1 MAQRVFVDANI
12 LFSKTLMDWLFLLRN
27 ANEGMFQVHTTEDV
41 IAEVISNFRKR
52 TPRRQGYQTK
62 RRSDLIRASLDEI
75 VPDFPDNLAF
85 SGVDE
90 DDYHVHAA
98 ATQCQADFLLTQNKP
113 TDFTSSPHHEAYEII
128 TADDFFVLVVDSNPA
143 SLKYVTQAQLGYWA
157 GSKKTLDQALVD
169 ASCPHFARRVEYEVG
184 QLQRLPEIGRN

>member
-52 TPRRQGYQTK
+52 TPRRQGCQTK
-62 RRSDLIRASLDEI
+62 RRSDLIRVSLDEI
-75 VPDFPDNLAF
+75 VPDFPDN
-85 SGVDE
+85 
-90 DDYHVHAA
+90 
-98 ATQCQADFLLTQNKP
+98 
-113 TDFTSSPHHEAYEII
+113 
-128 TADDFFVLVVDSNPA
+128 PA
-143 SLKYVTQAQLGYWA
+143 SLKYCA

-169 ASCPHFARRVEYEVG
+169 SSCPHFARRVEHEVG